1 MRWVWGLAGFNNS
14 LHGKQDKPKIY
25 IRKYT
30 IGICPGK
37 GANASRNGNGTW
49 MQNIAQ
55 SWPGVV
61 LTTQWGVLKLK
72 QEWLEAEE
80 AKIDLILKKAAGRF
94 YKKLNQYL
102 NRV

>member
-1 MRWVWGLAGFNNS
+1 
-14 LHGKQDKPKIY
+14 
-25 IRKYT
+25 
-30 IGICPGK
+30 
-37 GANASRNGNGTW
+37 
-49 MQNIAQ
+49 
-55 SWPGVV
+55 V